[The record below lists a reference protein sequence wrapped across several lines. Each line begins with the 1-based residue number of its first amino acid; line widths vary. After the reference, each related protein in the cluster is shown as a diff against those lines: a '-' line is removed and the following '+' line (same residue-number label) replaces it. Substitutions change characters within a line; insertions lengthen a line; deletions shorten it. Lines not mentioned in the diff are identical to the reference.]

1 MRGGMVVTGPKPVD
15 PMLDAVYYPYFS
27 PTPGWL
33 RRASLCWNTVHRLR
47 TRDAPEDPEA
57 IAELDAAL
65 GGVLADIGFEDA
77 AEQSDRYAISD
88 EFLNWLDAD
97 IERWR
102 GAARVAAEHNALIGL
117 YASKFPGGALIEEL
131 SNRGV
136 AEVRSE
142 PGTVRMPDWEAETF
156 GWEAAAEVP
165 TPGSPEDRYSSLKLR
180 ASRHRFEGRSSE
192 ADDLERHAETL
203 RREHLVTVDTPKY
216 LIRLPEGIASH
227 YVALVARQVAEQSN
241 LDLVADQRQSTN
253 VVTHSYRTLGGEVAE
268 SVLQLHMPKDIDSV
282 DPARLR
288 EVRDELGPRRRSFRA
303 ELDAFAERL
312 VRDIESER
320 DADRAVRDVVDRA
333 EAEIRRVDAAYKKAR
348 LDVVGAPVGLTFA
361 PPAIATVLAS
371 LLGVGVLGP
380 LGIGAVVGL
389 AARSALAS
397 HRAGRADRDASPW
410 SYVLEAGARLE

>member
-1 MRGGMVVTGPKPVD
+1 MSLASRTGREDAGCVT
-15 PMLDAVYYPYFS
+15 
-27 PTPGWL
+27 L
-33 RRASLCWNTVHRLR
+33 RADSWADRRPAF
-47 TRDAPEDPEA
+47 D
-57 IAELDAAL
+57 
-65 GGVLADIGFEDA
+65 GQVLA
-77 AEQSDRYAISD
+77 S
-88 EFLNWLDAD
+88 AD
-97 IERWR
+97 T
-102 GAARVAAEHNALIGL
+102 AL
-117 YASKFPGGALIEEL
+117 
-131 SNRGV
+131 
-136 AEVRSE
+136 
-142 PGTVRMPDWEAETF
+142 
-156 GWEAAAEVP
+156 
-165 TPGSPEDRYSSLKLR
+165 SSR
-180 ASRHRFEGRSSE
+180 ACR
-192 ADDLERHAETL
+192 
-203 RREHLVTVDTPKY
+203 
-216 LIRLPEGIASH
+216 
-227 YVALVARQVAEQSN
+227 
-241 LDLVADQRQSTN
+241 
-253 VVTHSYRTLGGEVAE
+253 YRTLGGEVAE